1 MCHHDRMWRRDRW
14 IGGWALAVLVATAAC
29 GGGGQSTPKDPEPL
43 AIPKISAKG
52 DARKSAPKQAP
63 RGPKSTA
70 QGWLRTLAQHDPQ
83 YTERPAVIDAM
94 KTARKKDRLA
104 ILLVSVDA
112 KIEECSS
119 AGGSHAFL
127 VVLEPALSA
136 EEMPVVH
143 FGGHGTMLMHAFGE
157 YGQLWV
163 AAVDIANQP
172 YSSKNDGWCIPDRV
186 VHGEASAMVPVAT
199 REEGRQLIDEI
210 EEAATPPP

>member
-1 MCHHDRMWRRDRW
+1 MGRRDRARRRDRR
-14 IGGWALAVLVATAAC
+14 IAGWTLTLLATTAAC
-29 GGGGQSTPKDPEPL
+29 GGSQSTPKDPEPL
-43 AIPKISAKG
+43 AIPKISTKSDAGKTPAK
-52 DARKSAPKQAP
+52 PTP
-63 RGPKSTA
+63 RAPKSTA
-70 QGWLRTLAQHDPQ
+70 HGWLRTLAQRDPQ
-83 YTERPAVIDAM
+83 YTERPLVIDAM
-94 KTARKKDRLA
+94 KASRKKDRLA

-119 AGGSHAFL
+119 AGGSHAFF

-157 YGQLWV
+157 RGQLWV

-210 EEAATPPP
+210 EEAVTSKP

>member
-1 MCHHDRMWRRDRW
+1 MGRRDLAWRRDRW
-14 IGGWALAVLVATAAC
+14 IDGWALAIVATTAAC
-29 GGGGQSTPKDPEPL
+29 GGGQSTPKDPEPL
-43 AIPKISAKG
+43 AIPKISAN
-52 DARKSAPKQAP
+52 DAGKSAPKQAP
-63 RGPKSTA
+63 RAPKSTA

-94 KTARKKDRLA
+94 KAGRKKDRLA

-119 AGGSHAFL
+119 AGGSHAFF

-157 YGQLWV
+157 RGQLWV

-199 REEGRQLIDEI
+199 REEGRQLIEEI
-210 EEAATPPP
+210 EEAVTSKP